1 MTVAEASEEAG
12 EICVC
17 VNDSSGR
24 IQLIGTDEECKKNE
38 TKICWNKQNAPG
50 GIDPEVLG
58 RIEALET
65 QVATLQEQMSTLI
78 DDDTLPKLSINDVSV
93 LEGDNDEIVFTVMLS
108 KPSQDYVGF
117 EWKLIHIDT
126 SYKDFS
132 PYWDYDKYSSPEYVE
147 ILPGDVS
154 TTISFPIVDDADP
167 EIDERFYV
175 NIVAVYN
182 ANCTKNQGIGIIL
195 NDDIPN
201 LTVRSAGDYYIE
213 EGDQSFFEVSLSKR
227 HVTEVTVDYE
237 IIGQEATAD
246 DDFIP
251 QTDQLVFE
259 PGETEIWIT
268 CETVDD
274 DIAEPAE
281 GLSLVLSNA
290 VNANIFTSSA
300 LKYIACSD
308 IIFDFEDLG
317 DIIEGST
324 DPVSLKSVYFTI
336 NIPEPLPHEI
346 RIGYNKQGSYGAGY
360 AILGMYEPGVW
371 IGDITPWVEG
381 NTTIIKYI
389 TIPANATSAEGWVYI
404 LQDEI
409 PEDDEGFKIQLFNE
423 AGNVF
428 EDGKSYSFGTII
440 NDD

>member
-1 MTVAEASEEAG
+1 
-12 EICVC
+12 
-17 VNDSSGR
+17 
-24 IQLIGTDEECKKNE
+24 
-38 TKICWNKQNAPG
+38 
-50 GIDPEVLG
+50 
-58 RIEALET
+58 
-65 QVATLQEQMSTLI
+65 
-78 DDDTLPKLSINDVSV
+78 
-93 LEGDNDEIVFTVMLS
+93 MLS

-268 CETVDD
+268 
-274 DIAEPAE
+274 
-281 GLSLVLSNA
+281 
-290 VNANIFTSSA
+290 
-300 LKYIACSD
+300 
-308 IIFDFEDLG
+308 
-317 DIIEGST
+317 
-324 DPVSLKSVYFTI
+324 
-336 NIPEPLPHEI
+336 
-346 RIGYNKQGSYGAGY
+346 
-360 AILGMYEPGVW
+360 
-371 IGDITPWVEG
+371 
-381 NTTIIKYI
+381 
-389 TIPANATSAEGWVYI
+389 
-404 LQDEI
+404 
-409 PEDDEGFKIQLFNE
+409 
-423 AGNVF
+423 
-428 EDGKSYSFGTII
+428 
-440 NDD
+440 